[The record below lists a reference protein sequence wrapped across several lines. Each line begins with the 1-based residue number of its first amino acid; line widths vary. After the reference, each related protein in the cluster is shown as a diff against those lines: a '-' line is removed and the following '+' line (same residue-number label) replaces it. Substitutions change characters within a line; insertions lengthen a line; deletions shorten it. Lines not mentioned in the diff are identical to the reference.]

1 MSSLSQ
7 GSIGIS
13 PPPPPP
19 LEGISADVILKGVG
33 VMKKEEVK
41 GGTRNKKLREKIK
54 QKGKLM
60 GKIKAKRSVRSKY
73 SSNASQK
80 IAFREKVKHIIFG
93 PFCIKTGLHHLQF
106 ADFFRC
112 EK

>member
-1 MSSLSQ
+1 MSSLFQ

-13 PPPPPP
+13 PPPP

-41 GGTRNKKLREKIK
+41 GGTRTKKLREKMK

-60 GKIKAKRSVRSKY
+60 GKIKANK
-73 SSNASQK
+73 
-80 IAFREKVKHIIFG
+80 E
-93 PFCIKTGLHHLQF
+93 C
-106 ADFFRC
+106 
-112 EK
+112 